1 MTTMTHEEALAH
13 FGVKGMHW
21 GQRKAESSGSGGS
34 GGGARSRK
42 PPKPTRNDILTA
54 RAMQRHLAD
63 KSWDIN
69 DKLVSATTE
78 HGRLAAAKEL
88 QKNSDAWDAAHTVAK
103 RHTGG
108 EKVASVLLWSAALVM
123 AGAAVAGSA
132 SGSRRL

>member
-1 MTTMTHEEALAH
+1 VTTMTHEEALAH

-21 GQRKAESSGSGGS
+21 GQRKAETSGSGGS
-34 GGGARSRK
+34 GGGAGSRK

-63 KSWDIN
+63 KSWDIH

-88 QKNSDAWDAAHTVAK
+88 QKNADAWDSANAVAK
-103 RHTGG
+103 RRTGG
-108 EKVASVLLWSAALVM
+108 EKVGLVLAWSALAVVTT
-123 AGAAVAGSA
+123 ARIAVAVG
-132 SGSRRL
+132 GNKRL